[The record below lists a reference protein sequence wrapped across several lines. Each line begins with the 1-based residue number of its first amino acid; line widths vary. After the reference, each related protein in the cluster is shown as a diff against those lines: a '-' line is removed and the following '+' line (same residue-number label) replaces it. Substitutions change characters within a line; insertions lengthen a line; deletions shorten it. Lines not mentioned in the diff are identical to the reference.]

1 MDNIN
6 DTPKTVP
13 SRKKIKWSVV
23 LLCASLFIMI
33 TYLSV
38 QLWKSENNK
47 NALAQKLEKQLQE
60 QEQKILLLNSKVNK
74 QAGLLKEYKPYQAVI
89 RSAALRDS
97 IYKLLPYKF
106 GDAVFVM
113 PDSIKGIINSVQIN
127 GNASEYSIKYW
138 VRTSKG
144 NYEAISISDLLK
156 LEQDSN

>member
-1 MDNIN
+1 MENLN
-6 DTPKTVP
+6 DTPTSP
-13 SRKKIKWSVV
+13 IKKIKWSIILLYLFFFV
-23 LLCASLFIMI
+23 LI

-47 NALAQKLEKQLQE
+47 NSLTQKLEKQLQE
-60 QEQKILLLNSKVNK
+60 QEQKINLLNSTVNK
-74 QAGLLKEYKPYQAVI
+74 QSGLLKEYKPYQAVI

-106 GDAVFVM
+106 GDAVLVM
-113 PDSIKGIINSVQIN
+113 PDSIKAIVNSVQIN

-144 NYEAISISDLLK
+144 NYEAISISDLMK
-156 LEQDSN
+156 VE

>member
-1 MDNIN
+1 MENLN
-6 DTPKTVP
+6 DTPTSP
-13 SRKKIKWSVV
+13 LKKIKWSIILLYFFYFV
-23 LLCASLFIMI
+23 LI

-47 NALAQKLEKQLQE
+47 NSLTQKLEKQLQE
-60 QEQKILLLNSKVNK
+60 QEQKINLLNSTVNK
-74 QAGLLKEYKPYQAVI
+74 QSGLLKEYKPYQAVI

-106 GDAVFVM
+106 GDAVLVM
-113 PDSIKGIINSVQIN
+113 PDSIKAIVNSVQIN

-144 NYEAISISDLLK
+144 NYEAISISDLIK
-156 LEQDSN
+156 LEQGSN

>member
-1 MDNIN
+1 MDTIN
-6 DTPKTVP
+6 DTSSPLP
-13 SRKKIKWSVV
+13 ARKKIKWSVV
-23 LLCASLFIMI
+23 LLCVLLFVMI
-33 TYLSV
+33 SYLSV

-47 NALAQKLEKQLQE
+47 NAITQKLEMQLQE
-60 QEQKILLLNSKVNK
+60 QEQKINLLNSTVNK

-144 NYEAISISDLLK
+144 NYEAISISDLKK
-156 LEQDSN
+156 LE

>member
-1 MDNIN
+1 MENTN
-6 DTPKTVP
+6 DTPV
-13 SRKKIKWSVV
+13 SSSKKIKWSIV
-23 LLCASLFIMI
+23 LLYLFFFLLI

-47 NALAQKLEKQLQE
+47 NSLTQKLEKQLQE
-60 QEQKILLLNSKVNK
+60 QDQKINLLNSTVNK
-74 QAGLLKEYKPYQAVI
+74 QSGLLKEYKPYQAVI

-106 GDAVFVM
+106 GDAVLVM
-113 PDSIKGIINSVQIN
+113 PDSIKAIVNSVQIN

-144 NYEAISISDLLK
+144 NYEAISISDLMK
-156 LEQDSN
+156 VE

>member
-1 MDNIN
+1 MENLN
-6 DTPKTVP
+6 DTPTSP
-13 SRKKIKWSVV
+13 IKKIKWNIFLLYLFFFV
-23 LLCASLFIMI
+23 LI

-47 NALAQKLEKQLQE
+47 NSLTQKLEKQLQE
-60 QEQKILLLNSKVNK
+60 QEQKINLLNSTVNK
-74 QAGLLKEYKPYQAVI
+74 QSGLLKEYKPYQAVI

-106 GDAVFVM
+106 GDAVLVM
-113 PDSIKGIINSVQIN
+113 PDSNKAIINSVQIN

-144 NYEAISISDLLK
+144 NYEAISISDLMK
-156 LEQDSN
+156 VE

>member
-1 MDNIN
+1 MENTN
-6 DTPKTVP
+6 DAPI
-13 SRKKIKWSVV
+13 SSSKKIKWSIV
-23 LLCASLFIMI
+23 LLYLFFFLLI

-47 NALAQKLEKQLQE
+47 NSLTQKLEKQLEE
-60 QEQKILLLNSKVNK
+60 QEQKINLLNSTVNK
-74 QAGLLKEYKPYQAVI
+74 QSGLLKEYKPYQAVI

-106 GDAVFVM
+106 GDKVLVM
-113 PDSIKGIINSVQIN
+113 PDSAKAIINSVQIN

-144 NYEAISISDLLK
+144 NYEAISISDLMK
-156 LEQDSN
+156 VE

>member
-1 MDNIN
+1 MENTN
-6 DTPKTVP
+6 DTPV
-13 SRKKIKWSVV
+13 SSSKKIKCSIV
-23 LLCASLFIMI
+23 LLYLFFFLLI

-47 NALAQKLEKQLQE
+47 NSLTQKLEKQLQE
-60 QEQKILLLNSKVNK
+60 QDQKINLLNSTVNK
-74 QAGLLKEYKPYQAVI
+74 QSGLLKEYKPYQAVI

-106 GDAVFVM
+106 GDAVLVM
-113 PDSIKGIINSVQIN
+113 PDSIKAIVNSVQIN

-144 NYEAISISDLLK
+144 NYEAISISDLMK
-156 LEQDSN
+156 VE

>member
-1 MDNIN
+1 MENIN
-6 DTPKTVP
+6 DTPI
-13 SRKKIKWSVV
+13 SSSKKIKWSIV
-23 LLCASLFIMI
+23 LLYLFFFLLI

-47 NALAQKLEKQLQE
+47 NSLTQKLEKQLQE
-60 QEQKILLLNSKVNK
+60 QEQKINLLNSKVNK

-113 PDSIKGIINSVQIN
+113 PDSTKAIINSVQIN

-144 NYEAISISDLLK
+144 NYEAISISDVMK
-156 LEQDSN
+156 VE

>member
-1 MDNIN
+1 MENTN
-6 DTPKTVP
+6 DTPV
-13 SRKKIKWSVV
+13 SSSKKIKWSIV
-23 LLCASLFIMI
+23 LLYLFFFLLI

-47 NALAQKLEKQLQE
+47 NSLTQKLEKQLQE
-60 QEQKILLLNSKVNK
+60 QDQKINLLNSTVNK
-74 QAGLLKEYKPYQAVI
+74 QSGLLKEYKPYQAVI

-97 IYKLLPYKF
+97 IYKLLPHKF
-106 GDAVFVM
+106 GDAVLVM
-113 PDSIKGIINSVQIN
+113 PDSIKAIVNSVQIN

-156 LEQDSN
+156 VE

>member
-1 MDNIN
+1 MDSIS
-6 DTPKTVP
+6 DTSSPLP
-13 SRKKIKWSVV
+13 ARKKIKWSVV
-23 LLCASLFIMI
+23 LLCVLLFVMI
-33 TYLSV
+33 SYLSV

-47 NALAQKLEKQLQE
+47 NAITQKLEMQLQE
-60 QEQKILLLNSKVNK
+60 QEQKINLLNSTVNK

-144 NYEAISISDLLK
+144 NYEAISISDLKK
-156 LEQDSN
+156 LE

>member
-1 MDNIN
+1 MENTN
-6 DTPKTVP
+6 DTPV
-13 SRKKIKWSVV
+13 SSSKKIKWSIV
-23 LLCASLFIMI
+23 LLYLFFFLLI

-47 NALAQKLEKQLQE
+47 NSLTQKLEKQLQE
-60 QEQKILLLNSKVNK
+60 QDQKINLLNSTVNK
-74 QAGLLKEYKPYQAVI
+74 QSGLLKEYKPYQAVI

-106 GDAVFVM
+106 GDAVLVM
-113 PDSIKGIINSVQIN
+113 PDSTKAIINSVQIN

-144 NYEAISISDLLK
+144 NYEAISISDLMK
-156 LEQDSN
+156 VE